1 MTEPGIVR
9 LPAEGRLPDHEGATP
24 AGEHEINESVQ
35 RGPCVDRV
43 RVLIVDDSP
52 QARDGLRS
60 ILGSQPD
67 IEVAAVAASGL
78 EAAALAEDLQPDLAL
93 VDAQVPE
100 MDGEEVTRSIKH
112 CCPLVKVLFM
122 TVHDRHID
130 EGIAAGA
137 DRCLMKDCTR
147 QELLRA
153 VRELAAKADATT

>member
-1 MTEPGIVR
+1 MR
-9 LPAEGRLPDHEGATP
+9 SANLM
-24 AGEHEINESVQ
+24 Q
-35 RGPCVDRV
+35 RGTCVHRV

-60 ILGSQPD
+60 ILVSQPD
-67 IEVAAVAASGL
+67 IEVAAAAASGF
-78 EAAALAEDLQPDLAL
+78 EATALAQELQPDLVL
-93 VDAQVPE
+93 VDAQMPE
-100 MDGEEVTRSIKH
+100 MDGAEATRSIKR
-112 CCPLVKVLFM
+112 CCPRVKVLFM

-153 VRELAAKADATT
+153 VRELTADDDATA

>member
-1 MTEPGIVR
+1 MPV
-9 LPAEGRLPDHEGATP
+9 
-24 AGEHEINESVQ
+24 GEHEINESTQ

-60 ILGSQPD
+60 ILASQPD
-67 IEVAAVAASGL
+67 IDVVAVAASGL
-78 EAAALAEDLQPDLAL
+78 QAIALAEELQPDLML
-93 VDAQVPE
+93 VDAQMPE
-100 MDGEEVTRSIKH
+100 MGGAEATRSIKR

-122 TVHDRHID
+122 AVHDRHID

-147 QELLRA
+147 QELLHA
-153 VRELAAKADATT
+153 VRELAAGADD

>member
-1 MTEPGIVR
+1 
-9 LPAEGRLPDHEGATP
+9 
-24 AGEHEINESVQ
+24 
-35 RGPCVDRV
+35 VDRI
-43 RVLIVDDSP
+43 RVVIVDDSP

-67 IEVAAVAASGL
+67 VEVAAVATGGL
-78 EAAALAEDLQPDLAL
+78 EAIALAEEIQPDLVL
-93 VDAQVPE
+93 VDAQMPG
-100 MDGEEVTRSIKH
+100 MDGAEATQSIKR

-153 VRELAAKADATT
+153 VRELAAGTDPTG

>member
-1 MTEPGIVR
+1 M
-9 LPAEGRLPDHEGATP
+9 
-24 AGEHEINESVQ
+24 
-35 RGPCVDRV
+35 DRV

-60 ILGSQPD
+60 ILASQPD
-67 IEVAAVAASGL
+67 IDVVAVAASGL
-78 EAAALAEDLQPDLAL
+78 EATALAEELQPDLVL
-93 VDAQVPE
+93 VDAQMPE
-100 MDGEEVTRSIKH
+100 MDGAEATRSIKR
-112 CCPLVKVLFM
+112 CCPLAKVLFM

-153 VRELAAKADATT
+153 VRELAADADATA

>member
-1 MTEPGIVR
+1 MR
-9 LPAEGRLPDHEGATP
+9 SANLM
-24 AGEHEINESVQ
+24 Q
-35 RGPCVDRV
+35 RGTCVHRV

-60 ILGSQPD
+60 ILVSQPD
-67 IEVAAVAASGL
+67 IEVAAVAASGF
-78 EAAALAEDLQPDLAL
+78 EATALAQELQPDLVL
-93 VDAQVPE
+93 VDAQMPE
-100 MDGEEVTRSIKH
+100 MDGAEATRSIKR
-112 CCPLVKVLFM
+112 CCPRVKVLFM

-153 VRELAAKADATT
+153 VRELTADDDATA